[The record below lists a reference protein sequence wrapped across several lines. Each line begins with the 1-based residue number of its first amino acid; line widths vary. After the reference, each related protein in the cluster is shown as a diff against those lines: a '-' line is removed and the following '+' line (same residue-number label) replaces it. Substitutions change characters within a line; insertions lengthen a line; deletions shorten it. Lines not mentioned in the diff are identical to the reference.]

1 MLNVPI
7 RASDTTGQTEQLD
20 VIVNV
25 LDVNEPPLAF
35 TDNYEASSGLLLTV
49 ESENSVLADDS
60 DVDGDSLTATLVSDV
75 SNGQLTL
82 LDNGTFFYTSD
93 DGFTGTDSFI
103 YQANDGSLDSN
114 PATVNINVTAAE
126 GESDEDV
133 LSAGLET
140 MIDSALADEEDWLFA

>member
-1 MLNVPI
+1 M
-7 RASDTTGQTEQLD
+7 
-20 VIVNV
+20 
-25 LDVNEPPLAF
+25 
-35 TDNYEASSGLLLTV
+35 LLTV